1 MSYDT
6 TGSMVGATVGD
17 PSDERWSAL
26 IDETDLVKGA
36 SLIGRSAMVLAS
48 LADLPDVP
56 QSYTH
61 EYIVQGHRPGI
72 TTGGGRFYWDGAVAR
87 NRHNGGTIISPTVPA
102 YTAQTGLAGYL
113 DGSGETEP
121 SAFGCFV
128 RKIEGHGIRL
138 EWFGWLPGELATAPA
153 QKLLQQTRSNEGSA
167 AHIGYTAMFPPA
179 TVRSGPLVIGS
190 DQIIAGTSRTVIL
203 QEPGTVTM
211 DVQPFISM
219 AGQSNVFIFGNGM
232 QINGQ
237 KNEARSGEG
246 RYGLFIYGSKKVL
259 VQDLTINAFSGDGLA
274 VTGDAGRPSE
284 DVRIDRVLC
293 NFNGRNGFSVINARR
308 ATLLNCRA
316 TNTNTNGLGASA
328 NGPWAAFDIEPNE
341 GSGYFI
347 EDINLI
353 GCSSE
358 GNAGNGLQFTIP
370 NTDSPVSVRVSGFQ
384 SRRDGSATQY
394 GAKNGGVGFIYGGG
408 VSPKNT
414 MSGLIQLVGIV
425 VDEPFGSAMRF
436 RNWSARNAPV
446 LIRDVTIRNV
456 NFGVATGNINRC
468 GVWQDSSDSMEVIE
482 PKGNFEVDG
491 LTVFDDNQQLIRP
504 VWTMG
509 IVAAPTIAKVRNVYV
524 NRHGYPAVLPLRTKV
539 QGGVGWSELPMVSL
553 SSSSAIAGTDYVG
566 QMVELT
572 GSGGFVLPEAALA
585 SGCVFR
591 IRNGSSGSINVTA
604 LAGGITGST
613 YGSYTNTG
621 SSLTLNNGQY
631 AELWSNG
638 STWVLK

>member
-1 MSYDT
+1 MSRCDGAQRTWGGGALSRSRSYHGLLTREHGDC
-6 TGSMVGATVGD
+6 GCPFPGEVRNGFFRRKHELRHDRFHGGATVGD
-17 PSDERWSAL
+17 PSDERWNAL

-113 DGSGETEP
+113 DGSGKLSRP
-121 SAFGCFV
+121 PLAALSAKSKAMAF
-128 RKIEGHGIRL
+128 
-138 EWFGWLPGELATAPA
+138 A
-153 QKLLQQTRSNEGSA
+153 SNGSA
-167 AHIGYTAMFPPA
+167 GCQGNSPPRQRKSFCNKPVRTKALRPTSVTRPCFPGD
-179 TVRSGPLVIGS
+179 RSLRSISYRFGPDHRRNQPDCHS
-190 DQIIAGTSRTVIL
+190 
-203 QEPGTVTM
+203 PG
-211 DVQPFISM
+211 
-219 AGQSNVFIFGNGM
+219 A
-232 QINGQ
+232 
-237 KNEARSGEG
+237 
-246 RYGLFIYGSKKVL
+246 RYGDDGCPAVHQHGRTEQCVHLRQWNADQWTEERGTQRRRSIWTFHLWLEKVL

-394 GAKNGGVGFIYGGG
+394 GAKNGGVGFIYGGA
-408 VSPKNT
+408 S
-414 MSGLIQLVGIV
+414 
-425 VDEPFGSAMRF
+425 
-436 RNWSARNAPV
+436 
-446 LIRDVTIRNV
+446 
-456 NFGVATGNINRC
+456 
-468 GVWQDSSDSMEVIE
+468 
-482 PKGNFEVDG
+482 
-491 LTVFDDNQQLIRP
+491 
-504 VWTMG
+504 
-509 IVAAPTIAKVRNVYV
+509 
-524 NRHGYPAVLPLRTKV
+524 LRK
-539 QGGVGWSELPMVSL
+539 
-553 SSSSAIAGTDYVG
+553 
-566 QMVELT
+566 
-572 GSGGFVLPEAALA
+572 
-585 SGCVFR
+585 
-591 IRNGSSGSINVTA
+591 
-604 LAGGITGST
+604 
-613 YGSYTNTG
+613 
-621 SSLTLNNGQY
+621 TLCR
-631 AELWSNG
+631 
-638 STWVLK
+638 V

>member
-1 MSYDT
+1 M
-6 TGSMVGATVGD
+6 
-17 PSDERWSAL
+17 
-26 IDETDLVKGA
+26 
-36 SLIGRSAMVLAS
+36 
-48 LADLPDVP
+48 
-56 QSYTH
+56 
-61 EYIVQGHRPGI
+61 
-72 TTGGGRFYWDGAVAR
+72 
-87 NRHNGGTIISPTVPA
+87 
-102 YTAQTGLAGYL
+102 
-113 DGSGETEP
+113 
-121 SAFGCFV
+121 
-128 RKIEGHGIRL
+128 
-138 EWFGWLPGELATAPA
+138 
-153 QKLLQQTRSNEGSA
+153 
-167 AHIGYTAMFPPA
+167 
-179 TVRSGPLVIGS
+179 
-190 DQIIAGTSRTVIL
+190 
-203 QEPGTVTM
+203 
-211 DVQPFISM
+211 
-219 AGQSNVFIFGNGM
+219 FIFGNGM

-358 GNAGNGLQFTIP
+358 GNAGNGVQFTIP

-408 VSPKNT
+408 LSPKNT

-509 IVAAPTIAKVRNVYV
+509 IAAAPTIAKVRNVYV

-621 SSLTLNNGQY
+621 SSLTLINGQY